1 MYLFT
6 LHTYTRTCMKN
17 PREKFFP
24 LSFSPRTTQS
34 FPQKI
39 ELIANNFFFFLLFNF
54 CFFFFHTS
62 YIIHTPRYVFN
73 THFLLLSENLCR
85 NKNKFALSLYFLV
98 RRRPRFLGLRSWK
111 TKMKLKKE
119 QKGGE
124 EYEKLEA
131 TQKFSHTNTCE
142 RVESCRISSRVC
154 WGCFCDVV
162 EATTYVGG
170 DNCAFVC
177 VVADKL
183 ILVSMRRRK
192 KKKNFSSRP
201 WLPFS
206 WHSLHSY
213 VCWKFSI

>member
-1 MYLFT
+1 MW
-6 LHTYTRTCMKN
+6 
-17 PREKFFP
+17 KF
-24 LSFSPRTTQS
+24 LM
-34 FPQKI
+34 
-39 ELIANNFFFFLLFNF
+39 
-54 CFFFFHTS
+54 
-62 YIIHTPRYVFN
+62 
-73 THFLLLSENLCR
+73 CR
-85 NKNKFALSLYFLV
+85 NKNFSFFSLLSLSAL
-98 RRRPRFLGLRSWK
+98 RRTAFYVGLRSWK

-119 QKGGE
+119 RKVGE

-183 ILVSMRRRK
+183 ILVSMRRMK